1 MADSVVSFGS
11 GAFQGCSALTTIPK
25 LHANFQ
31 DFSTEVFVDTQISAY
46 EVDDA
51 NPYYT
56 VKDGI
61 VYSKDG
67 TTLINC
73 PPGKEAVFNQ
83 SWLNGVTTIAPYA
96 FRTCRSLTGS
106 LEIPAHITSIGRQ
119 AFQNCS
125 GLTGDLRFPIL

>member
-1 MADSVVSFGS
+1 M
-11 GAFQGCSALTTIPK
+11 K
-25 LHANFQ
+25 WM
-31 DFSTEVFVDTQISAY
+31 
-46 EVDDA
+46 DA

-73 PPGKEAVFNQ
+73 PPGKEAVFSQ
-83 SWLNGVTTIAPYA
+83 SWLDGVTTIAPYA

-106 LEIPAHITSIGRQ
+106 LVKSPRTLPALGGRR
-119 AFQNCS
+119 S
-125 GLTGDLRFPIL
+125 RIVPVLRVI